1 MKMPARN
8 LLGKALF
15 LTFFLAVCPWI
26 IQSGAQVTPLSPDQ
40 IPELRDDLNLHEL
53 KSVLSQNLRYLQSRP
68 AGSQLMVAGSPVT
81 VQRLLNSTSFLLK
94 RLEDGMN
101 AGALQQT
108 LQTHYEILQ
117 VDNGKSPQKAQRQ
130 MLITGYYQPLF
141 AGSLVRTP
149 PYVYPVYQQP
159 ADLIV
164 RPTKAGQR
172 PALAGRME
180 AGRLVP
186 YWTRREIEQGN
197 LLRGRELVWLA
208 DPFDVFVLHV
218 QGSGI
223 IQLPD
228 GSRRGV
234 HYAQSNGREYR
245 SVGKYLADTGRMR
258 LADVTMDSIR
268 QYIAQHPEEREQILY
283 QNDSFIFFEWSK
295 PGPAI
300 GNLGHALTP
309 GRSIA
314 ADQRWYP
321 PGGIAYLSTRKPVVA
336 NGEITGWTPMQR
348 LVCIQD
354 TGSGLVGPGRAD
366 VFWGTGDA
374 AGLAAGQMKEDGSLY
389 LLLLKE

>member
-1 MKMPARN
+1 MMMPVRH
-8 LLGKALF
+8 LLGKTIF
-15 LTFFLAVCPWI
+15 LSFFLLLSLWG
-26 IQSGAQVTPLSPDQ
+26 IQTRAQVAPLSPDQ
-40 IPELRDDLNLHEL
+40 APELQDDLNLQGLET
-53 KSVLSQNLRYLQSRP
+53 VLTQNLRYLQRRP
-68 AGSQLMVAGSPVT
+68 AGSQLMVAGTPVP
-81 VQRLLNSTSFLLK
+81 VQRLINSTSFLLQ
-94 RLEDGMN
+94 RMEDGMSV
-101 AGALQQT
+101 GALRQT

-117 VDNGKSPQKAQRQ
+117 IDTGKISQNGQRR

-149 PYVYPVYQQP
+149 PYVYPVYKLP
-159 ADLIV
+159 ADLVV
-164 RPTKAGQR
+164 RPAKQGQR
-172 PALAGRME
+172 SSLVGRME
-180 AGRLVP
+180 KGQLIP
-186 YWTRREIEQGN
+186 YWSRREIEQGN
-197 LLRGRELVWLA
+197 LLQGQELIWLA

-223 IQLPD
+223 IKLPD

-234 HYAQSNGREYR
+234 HYAQSNGREYK
-245 SVGKYLADTGRMR
+245 SVGKYLVDTGRMQ

-268 QYIAQHPEEREQILY
+268 QYIVQHPAEREQILY
-283 QNDSFIFFEWSK
+283 QNDAFIFFEWSK

-321 PGGIAYLSTRKPVVA
+321 PGGLAYLSTRKPVVA
-336 NGEITGWTPMQR
+336 NGQITGWSPMQR
-348 LVCIQD
+348 IVCVQD

-374 AGLAAGQMKEDGSLY
+374 AGTAAGQMKEDGSLY